1 MNNFTGVLPLRAIAF
16 QLLFLLLAIAI
27 EGAVLRQRLGI
38 GRKLSMQYA
47 ATVNLLSVVLGWIVF
62 FAAEPFLP
70 PDWRTTL
77 VQFVFFGI
85 RSIPP
90 ALILVGFGVFMAT
103 FVLKLQG
110 MLWLDWLLDQLP
122 PPPPPTERITFK
134 GRKGHRQLAFSDG
147 PNRPLAVLW
156 ANAMSFS
163 AISGLLAVRLFFH

>member
-16 QLLFLLLAIAI
+16 QLLFLLLAMAI
-27 EGAVLRQRLGI
+27 EGAVLRSRLGI

-62 FAAEPFLP
+62 FAVEPFLP
-70 PDWRTTL
+70 ADWRAGL

-85 RSIPP
+85 RSLPP

-103 FVLKLQG
+103 FVVKLQG
-110 MLWLDWLLDQLP
+110 MVWLDWLLDKLP
-122 PPPPPTERITFK
+122 PPPPPTERIVFK
-134 GRKGHRQLAFSDG
+134 GRKGHRQLGLGDG

-163 AISGLLAVRLFFH
+163 AISGLLALRLFFR